1 MLEEYKKKRNF
12 VRTPEPRGN
21 TRQSRVY
28 NSRSR
33 FVVQK
38 HDATRLHYDF
48 RLEDKKEGVLKSWAV
63 PKGISLDP
71 KIKRLAV
78 LTEDHPL
85 DYLLFEGVIPEGSY
99 GAGSVIV
106 WDTGTYAT
114 EEDISEQFKR
124 GKVTF
129 SLFGHKLRGKFK
141 LVRINSRKEQEENQ
155 WLLMKST
162 DGLES
167 EEDLTIKRPE
177 SVLTG
182 RTNDDLAIGKDEE
195 DEDKKL
201 DRRRK
206 NSSIAKATKVNSNT
220 RNVEDTTERQANE
233 ALRYPNNITP
243 TLTDQQQQQKEFPTK
258 IKPMLSTL
266 VDKPFDSKDW
276 VFEIKWDG
284 VRSILFLHKKK
295 GILELQSRNGKSITH
310 RYPELVK
317 ELIPS
322 PSSTTS
328 TLTSSHSP
336 PHPSTSSVIKCKD
349 SVVLDGEI
357 VVLDKKN
364 DIPNF
369 QNHQRRMNVDLIKE
383 IESLSKE
390 IPATYYFFDILY
402 IDGINLQGLPF
413 LERRRILSDVIT
425 EKNARIKISHFIE
438 EQGQEVFDKTK
449 SMGLEGLIA
458 KHKSSKYV
466 QGIRSRDWLK
476 IKHIKTQDCVV
487 IGYIRG
493 EGNRENYFGS
503 LLLAVYDPRNNK
515 LRFVGHTG
523 SGFDFVQLDKVYTRL
538 KALGIEKCPIDY
550 VPYTNRP
557 PVWIRPEL
565 VAEVKFSDWTSE
577 KIMRAPIFLRFRED
591 KAPKDCLIEG
601 EKPTDKVLEDITT
614 VKLKE
619 SKKPN
624 EQVLVNKPAD
634 RDNVYSSSSFFSN
647 LDKIFWDKTST
658 HPKLTK
664 KDLIIYY
671 DKIGSFILPY
681 LKDRPLS
688 LSRYP
693 DGAKGKSFYHKNWN
707 QENTPSFVQTAK
719 IYSESRESN
728 TINYIICNNKETLL
742 WLANLGCIEM
752 HPWYSRINDFEL
764 CQERNDI
771 LYEEKCGLNF
781 PDFIIFDL
789 DPYIYSGY
797 EVKGQEPEYNH
808 KGFRATVDVAYL
820 LKDFFD
826 SLRIESFIK
835 ISGRTG
841 LHIFVPI
848 ANLYSYE
855 QTRAFAEVVGNI
867 LVRRYPEKIT
877 MEWDTTKRKGKVF
890 FDHNQNARGKTIAS
904 VFSARPTESATISM
918 PITWNDLSNVL
929 PTDYT
934 ILNVPDILNKKSVNP
949 WDNILEKKQDLNKIL
964 ENISQLFR

>member
-1 MLEEYKKKRNF
+1 MLEEYNKKRNF
-12 VRTPEPRGN
+12 ARTSEPRG
-21 TRQSRVY
+21 TTKQSKID
-28 NSRSR
+28 NKRSR
-33 FVVQK
+33 FVVQT
-38 HDATRLHYDF
+38 HDARRLHYDF

-99 GAGSVIV
+99 GAGTVIV
-106 WDTGTYAT
+106 WDTGTYET

-124 GKVTF
+124 GKITF
-129 SLFGHKLRGKFK
+129 SLFGRKLKGKFK
-141 LVRINSRKEQEENQ
+141 LVRIRSRQEQEENQ

-167 EEDLTIKRPE
+167 EEDLTINRPE

-182 RTNDDLAIGKDEE
+182 RTNDDLRIGKDE
-195 DEDKKL
+195 DEDKE
-201 DRRRK
+201 DRRQK
-206 NSSIAKATKVNSNT
+206 NPSIARATKVSNT
-220 RNVEDTTERQANE
+220 GNVVDIVERQANQPQMTY
-233 ALRYPNNITP
+233 ADNITT
-243 TLTDQQQQQKEFPTK
+243 TLTDQQPLQKGEFPSK
-258 IKPMLSTL
+258 VKPMLSTL

-284 VRSILFLHKKK
+284 VRSILLLHKKK
-295 GILELQSRNGKSITH
+295 GIIELQSRNGKLITH

-317 ELIPS
+317 EL
-322 PSSTTS
+322 T
-328 TLTSSHSP
+328 
-336 PHPSTSSVIKCKD
+336 STSSSSSDFSSSTSSLIKCKE
-349 SVVLDGEI
+349 SAVLDGEI

-364 DIPNF
+364 GIPSF
-369 QNHQRRMNVDLIKE
+369 QSHQKRMNVDFIKE

-402 IDGINLQGLPF
+402 LDGINLQDLPF
-413 LERRRILSDVIT
+413 LERRKIMSDVIT
-425 EKNARIKISHFIE
+425 EENARIKISHFIE

-449 SMGLEGLIA
+449 SMGLEGVIA
-458 KHKSSKYV
+458 KHKTSKYV

-487 IGYIRG
+487 IGYTRG

-503 LLLAVYDPRNNK
+503 LLLAVYDPSNSK

-523 SGFDFVQLDKVYTRL
+523 SGFDFGQLDEIYRKL
-538 KALGIEKCPIDY
+538 NAMQIEKCPIDY

-577 KIMRAPIFLRFRED
+577 KIMRAPIFLRFREY
-591 KAPKDCLIEG
+591 KAPKECLIEG
-601 EKPTDKVLEDITT
+601 EKPTQKVLEEP
-614 VKLKE
+614 VKEAKE

-624 EQVLVNKPAD
+624 EQDLVNKPAD
-634 RDNVYSSSSFFSN
+634 SNNDVYSSSSFSN
-647 LDKIFWDKTST
+647 LDKIFWNKTST
-658 HPKLTK
+658 HPQLTK
-664 KDLIIYY
+664 KDLIKYY
-671 DKIGSFILPY
+671 DDISSFILPH

-693 DGAKGKSFYHKNWN
+693 DGIKGKSFYHKNWN
-707 QENTPSFVQTAK
+707 QENKPPFVQTAK
-719 IYSESRESN
+719 IYSESREDN
-728 TINYIICNNKETLL
+728 IINYIICNNKETLL

-752 HPWYSRINDFEL
+752 HPWYSIINDFEL
-764 CQERNDI
+764 CQERNSI
-771 LYEEKCGLNF
+771 LYEEECGLNF

-789 DPYIYSGY
+789 DPYIYSGN
-797 EVKGQEPEYNH
+797 EAKDQEPEYNH
-808 KGFRATVDVAYL
+808 KGFRAAVEVAYL
-820 LKDFFD
+820 LKDLFD
-826 SLRIESFIK
+826 NLRIESFIK
-835 ISGRTG
+835 ISGKTG

-848 ANLYSYE
+848 ANQYTYE

-867 LVRRYPEKIT
+867 LLRRHPEKIT
-877 MEWDTTKRKGKVF
+877 MEWDTTKRAGKVF

-904 VFSARPTESATISM
+904 VFSARPTESATVSM
-918 PITWNDLSNVL
+918 PVKWDYLSSVF

-949 WDNILEKKQDLNKIL
+949 WDNMLEKKQDLNKIL
-964 ENISQLFR
+964 ESVSQLFR